1 MSVDCRDRADVRAFT
16 YGDVVELEFSG
27 GVFEWRGPAPFHFVT
42 VPDEESAEIQ
52 ATAALVT
59 YGWGMIPVEVHIGST
74 EFTTSLFAKDGG
86 YVVPL
91 RAAVRK
97 AEGIDVGDI
106 VTIRLGVA
114 L

>member
-1 MSVDCRDRADVRAFT
+1 MD
-16 YGDVVELEFSG
+16 LEFSG
-27 GVFEWRGPAPFHFVT
+27 DVFEWRGPAPFHFVM

-59 YGWGMIPVEVHIGST
+59 YGWGMIPVEAQIGST
-74 EFTTSLFAKDGG
+74 QFTTSLFAKDGG

-91 RAAVRK
+91 KTAVRK
-97 AEGIDVGDI
+97 AERIDVGDI
-106 VTIRLGVA
+106 VTIRLGIA

>member
-1 MSVDCRDRADVRAFT
+1 MGDATDVRAVF
-16 YGDVVELEFSG
+16 YGDFVELEFSG
-27 GVFEWRGPAPFHFVT
+27 DVFEWRGPAPFHFVM
-42 VPDEESAEIQ
+42 VPEEESAEIQ

-59 YGWGMIPVEVHIGST
+59 YGWGMIPVDVQIGST
-74 EFTTSLFAKDGG
+74 QFTTSLFAKDGG

-91 RAAVRK
+91 KAVVRE
-97 AEGIDVGDI
+97 AEGIAVGDL

>member
-1 MSVDCRDRADVRAFT
+1 M
-16 YGDVVELEFSG
+16 ELEFSG
-27 GVFEWRGPAPFHFVT
+27 DVFEWRGPAPFHFVM

-59 YGWGMIPVEVHIGST
+59 YGWGMIPVEARVGST
-74 EFTTSLFAKDGG
+74 DFATSLFAKDGG

-91 RAAVRK
+91 KADVRR
-97 AEGIDVGDI
+97 AEGINVGDT
-106 VTIRLGVA
+106 VTIRLGIA

>member
-1 MSVDCRDRADVRAFT
+1 M
-16 YGDVVELEFSG
+16 ELEFSG
-27 GVFEWRGPAPFHFVT
+27 DVFEWRGPAPYHFVM
-42 VPDEESAEIQ
+42 VPEEESAEIQ

-59 YGWGMIPVEVHIGST
+59 YGWGMIPVEAQIGRT
-74 EFTTSLFAKDGG
+74 RFTTSLFAKDGA

-91 RAAVRK
+91 KTAVRQ
-97 AEGIDVGDI
+97 AEGIDVGDV